1 MRYARRI
8 DGFLEHEALAALD
21 YCRRN
26 IRCCWTYLNL
36 DRERNPNPATHEYSI
51 WKLQDARKDLRRM
64 IKIVRAFKE
73 PHLKLVG
80 DKNG

>member
-1 MRYARRI
+1 MRARRV
-8 DGFLEHEALAALD
+8 DGFLYHEALAALD

-26 IRCCWTYLNL
+26 VRACWIYLRA
-36 DRERNPNPATHEYSI
+36 DIERNPNPATHEYSI
-51 WKLQDARKDLRRM
+51 WKLQDARKDLRKA
-64 IKIVRAFKE
+64 IKRVREFDK